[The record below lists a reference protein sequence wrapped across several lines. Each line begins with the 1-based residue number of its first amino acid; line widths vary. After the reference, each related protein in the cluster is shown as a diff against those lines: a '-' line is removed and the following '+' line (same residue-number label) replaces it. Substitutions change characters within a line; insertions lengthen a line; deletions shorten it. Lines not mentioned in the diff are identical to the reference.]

1 MRISDFSGAL
11 ERIKIKL
18 LFCTLGIVGRDCISA
33 LSDNVVHS
41 AEPALT
47 LGVTW

>member
-18 LFCTLGIVGRDCISA
+18 LFCTKLTRS
-33 LSDNVVHS
+33 NVFR
-41 AEPALT
+41 LYFT
-47 LGVTW
+47 KKNDWGGLRKDI